1 MLRRL
6 VLGAHYDSK
15 ITPTGFLGATDSAV
29 PCSMMLGRTPSV
41 YIHFHQFSS
50 LEKIDIIDN
59 VGRGMCWLTGSAL
72 TCRPGLE
79 LVRMHHLPAHGE
91 LLVPE
96 SASWAALRGEG

>member
-41 YIHFHQFSS
+41 HIHFHQFSS
-50 LEKIDIIDN
+50 LVKNGIIDY
-59 VGRGMCWLTGSAL
+59 VGRGDVAAHKQHINLSSRARIGSN
-72 TCRPGLE
+72 
-79 LVRMHHLPAHGE
+79 
-91 LLVPE
+91 
-96 SASWAALRGEG
+96 ASSSRARGTFSS